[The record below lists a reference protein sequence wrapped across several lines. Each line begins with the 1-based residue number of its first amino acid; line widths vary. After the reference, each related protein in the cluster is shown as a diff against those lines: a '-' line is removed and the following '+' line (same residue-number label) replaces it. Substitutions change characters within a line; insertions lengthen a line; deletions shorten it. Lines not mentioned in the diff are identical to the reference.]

1 MSAST
6 GQETQQYAYRVL
18 WPTAWQDFLYR
29 LQVAGELYGAI
40 NVRRT
45 EKEEVLQ
52 VECEVADDR
61 ILLDACVCLNR
72 PPAF

>member
-1 MSAST
+1 MSAPA
-6 GQETQQYAYRVL
+6 GQEIRQYKYSVL
-18 WPTAWQDFLYR
+18 WPRAWQEFLYR
-29 LQVAGELYGAI
+29 LQLAGELYGAI
-40 NVRRT
+40 IVRRT
-45 EKEEVLQ
+45 EKEDVLQ